1 MVRVPDYDVIC
12 CRFGKN
18 QTVNDREPLVINL
31 LRTTLGALCI
41 LLLSHSATAADE
53 TEKLK
58 QSLQKRIS
66 EIVITDLK
74 PAPIPGLYEMVF
86 GTRVAYV
93 SADGR
98 YMLTGDLI
106 DLDSRINLTA
116 TRRGSLVLKSIDAL
130 GEANMIVLGPAKPK
144 RTLTVFTDVDCP
156 YCARLH
162 QEVPKLTQA
171 GVKVRYLL
179 YPRAGKGTETYR
191 RSVAVWCADDRVKA
205 LGTAKSGG
213 KLEMK
218 SCANPVDEHVRLG
231 QEVGVEGTPTLVL
244 DDGRVL
250 PGYAPA
256 AELLAALGLQDG
268 KKTEA
273 AR

>member
-1 MVRVPDYDVIC
+1 
-12 CRFGKN
+12 
-18 QTVNDREPLVINL
+18 VNIL
-31 LRTTLGALCI
+31 LRTTLGALSV
-41 LLLSHSATAADE
+41 LLLSHSVQAEDG

-58 QSLQKRIS
+58 QSLQKRLS
-66 EIVITDLK
+66 EIAITDLK
-74 PAPIPGLYEMVF
+74 PSPIPGLYEMVF

-98 YMLTGDLI
+98 YMLMGDLI
-106 DLDSRINLTA
+106 DLDSRRNLTT
-116 TRRGSLVLKSIDAL
+116 TRRGALVLKSIDAM
-130 GEANMIVLGPAKPK
+130 GEANMIVLGPANPK

-156 YCARLH
+156 YCSRLH
-162 QEVPKLTQA
+162 KEVPKLTEA

-179 YPRAGKGTETYR
+179 YPRAGKDSETYR
-191 RSVAVWCADDRVKA
+191 RSVAVWCAKDRVKA
-205 LGTAKSGG
+205 IGIAKAGG
-213 KLEMK
+213 KIEMK
-218 SCANPVDEHVRLG
+218 SCVNPVDEHVRLG
-231 QEVGVEGTPTLVL
+231 QEVGVEGTPTIVM

-256 AELLAALGLQDG
+256 ADLLAALGLQDG

>member
-1 MVRVPDYDVIC
+1 
-12 CRFGKN
+12 
-18 QTVNDREPLVINL
+18 VNIL
-31 LRTTLGALCI
+31 LRTTLGALGA
-41 LLLSHSATAADE
+41 LLLSHSVQAEDN

-58 QSLQKRIS
+58 QSLQKRLS
-66 EIVITDLK
+66 EIAITDLK
-74 PAPIPGLYEMVF
+74 PSPIPGLYEMVF

-98 YMLTGDLI
+98 YMLMGDLI
-106 DLDSRINLTA
+106 DLDSRRNLTT
-116 TRRGSLVLKSIDAL
+116 TRRGALVLKSIDAM
-130 GEANMIVLGPAKPK
+130 GESNMIVLGPANPK

-156 YCARLH
+156 YCSRLH
-162 QEVPKLTQA
+162 KEVPKLMEA

-179 YPRAGKGTETYR
+179 YPRAGKDSETYR
-191 RSVAVWCADDRVKA
+191 RSVAVWCAKDRVKA
-205 LGTAKSGG
+205 IGIAKAGG
-213 KLEMK
+213 KIEMK
-218 SCANPVDEHVRLG
+218 SCVNPVDEHVRLG
-231 QEVGVEGTPTLVL
+231 QEVGVEGTPTIVM

>member
-1 MVRVPDYDVIC
+1 MAVSCLPAPCWHSIFNLRDIKPV
-12 CRFGKN
+12 K
-18 QTVNDREPLVINL
+18 NL
-31 LRTTLGALCI
+31 LRVLPVALYM
-41 LLLSHSATAADE
+41 LLLSFPAQADDTAQ
-53 TEKLK
+53 LR
-58 QSLQKRIS
+58 QRLQKRLS
-66 EIVITDLK
+66 EVVITDLK

-93 SADGR
+93 SADGQ
-98 YMLTGDLI
+98 YMLMGDLI
-106 DLDSRINLTA
+106 DLDGRRNLTA
-116 TRRGSLVLKSIDAL
+116 QRRGGLVLKSIDAL
-130 GEANMIVLGPAKPK
+130 GEKSMIVMGPAKPK

-162 QEVPKLTQA
+162 QEVPKLNQA

-179 YPRAGKGTETYR
+179 FPRAGKGSDTYN
-191 RSVAVWCADDRVKA
+191 RSVAVWCSKDRVQA
-205 LGTAKSGG
+205 LGIAKSGG

-218 SCANPVDEHVRLG
+218 TCDNPVDVHLRLG
-231 QEVGVEGTPTLVL
+231 HEVGVEGTPTIVM

-256 AELLAALGLQDG
+256 AELLVALGLQDG

-273 AR
+273 AH

>member
-1 MVRVPDYDVIC
+1 MNI
-12 CRFGKN
+12 
-18 QTVNDREPLVINL
+18 L
-31 LRTTLGALCI
+31 LRVTLGALSV
-41 LLLSHSATAADE
+41 LLLSHSVQAEDN

-58 QSLQKRIS
+58 LSLQKRLS
-66 EIVITDLK
+66 EISIADLK
-74 PAPIPGLYEMVF
+74 PSPIPGLYEMVF
-86 GTRVAYV
+86 GTRIAYV

-106 DLDSRINLTA
+106 DLDSRRNLTT
-116 TRRGSLVLKSIDAL
+116 TRRGVLVLKSIDAM
-130 GEANMIVLGPAKPK
+130 GEANMIILGPAKPK

-179 YPRAGKGTETYR
+179 YPRAGKESETYR
-191 RSVAVWCADDRVKA
+191 RSVAVWCAADRAKA
-205 LGTAKSGG
+205 FGIATNGG

-218 SCANPVDEHVRLG
+218 SCTNPVEESVRLG
-231 QEVGVEGTPTLVL
+231 KEVDVEGTPTIVL
-244 DDGRVL
+244 DDGRIL

-256 AELLAALGLQDG
+256 ADLLAALGLQDG

>member
-1 MVRVPDYDVIC
+1 
-12 CRFGKN
+12 
-18 QTVNDREPLVINL
+18 VNIL
-31 LRTTLGALCI
+31 LRVTLGALSV
-41 LLLSHSATAADE
+41 LLLSHSVQAEDN

-58 QSLQKRIS
+58 LSLQKRLS
-66 EIVITDLK
+66 EISIADLK
-74 PAPIPGLYEMVF
+74 PSPIPGLYEMVF
-86 GTRVAYV
+86 GTRIAYV

-106 DLDSRINLTA
+106 DLDSRRNLTT
-116 TRRGSLVLKSIDAL
+116 TRRGVLVLKSIDAM
-130 GEANMIVLGPAKPK
+130 GEANMIILGPAKPK

-179 YPRAGKGTETYR
+179 YPRAGKESETYR
-191 RSVAVWCADDRVKA
+191 RSVAVWCAADRAKA
-205 LGTAKSGG
+205 FGIATNGG

-218 SCANPVDEHVRLG
+218 SCTNPVEESVRLG
-231 QEVGVEGTPTLVL
+231 KEVDVEGTPTIVL
-244 DDGRVL
+244 DDGRIL

-256 AELLAALGLQDG
+256 ADLLAALGLQDG